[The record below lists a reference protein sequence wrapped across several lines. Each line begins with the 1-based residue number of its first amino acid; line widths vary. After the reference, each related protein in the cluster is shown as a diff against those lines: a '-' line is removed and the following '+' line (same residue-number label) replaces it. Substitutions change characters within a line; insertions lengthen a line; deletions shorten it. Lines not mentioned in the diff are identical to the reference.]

1 MTNLILKNAR
11 LRDRDGLVDIGLC
24 GDRIDSISKDPSTD
38 GREIL
43 DVEGFLTHP
52 ALVEPHTHLDKA
64 LISDRM
70 PPNVSMSSEEARHN
84 LREEKRRFTVE
95 DVVER
100 GGTALGWAMAAG
112 VTALRTHV
120 DVDTAAGLTGLE
132 GVLALKERMADFVD
146 LQVVAMPQHGIES
159 DPGTGELLEEA
170 LRMGADL
177 IGGFPEEEFHE
188 EAGRRHIEFIFDLA
202 KRFDVEID
210 MHIDIRYS
218 PDVRYLHYYAHRA
231 FEEGFH
237 GRVAAGHVTA
247 LPYYDPYQAAHVI
260 EAVKRID
267 MSITTCPP
275 TTMML
280 GARSYPEP
288 RGRGVTRVKE
298 FLAAGVNIAFAQDN
312 ILDPFNENF
321 GDGDPLKNGFLAA
334 YAAQLGSKEE
344 LEILFDMA
352 TVEAAKLLRLSDY
365 GMEEGCRG
373 DLVVT
378 PVESARD
385 AFRLQPP
392 RRYVI
397 RKGRI
402 IAESE
407 VNRKFAW
414 ESAGAPAGLFG
425 GVKVASGGRA

>member
-1 MTNLILKNAR
+1 MTNLILRNAL
-11 LRDRDGLVDIGLC
+11 LRGQDDLFDVSICDGRIG
-24 GDRIDSISKDPSTD
+24 SISKGLS
-38 GREIL
+38 GEGMEVL
-43 DVEGFLTHP
+43 DVEGLLTHP
-52 ALVEPHTHLDKA
+52 SLVEPHTHLDKA

-70 PPNVSMSSEEARHN
+70 PPNISMSSEEAREN
-84 LREEKRRFTVE
+84 LREEKRRFTVR

-100 GGTALGWAMAAG
+100 AGTALGWAMAAG

-132 GVLALKERMADFVD
+132 GVLELKEQMAEYVD
-146 LQVVAMPQHGIES
+146 IQVVAMPQHGIES
-159 DPGTGELLEEA
+159 DPGTGDLLEEA

-188 EAGRRHIEFIFDLA
+188 EAGRRHIEFIFELA
-202 KRFDVEID
+202 KRYDVDID

-247 LPYYDPYQAAHVI
+247 LPYYDPYQSAHVI
-260 EAVKRID
+260 DAVRRVD
-267 MSITTCPP
+267 MCITTCPP

-280 GARSYPEP
+280 GARLYPEP
-288 RGRGVTRVKE
+288 RGRGITRVKE

-334 YAAQLGSKEE
+334 YAAQLGTREE
-344 LEILFDMA
+344 LEVLFDMA
-352 TVEAAKLLRLSDY
+352 TEKAARVLNISDF
-365 GMEEGCRG
+365 GMSPGCRG

-378 PVESARD
+378 PVKSVRD

-397 RKGRI
+397 RRGRV
-402 IAESE
+402 IAESK
-407 VNRKFAW
+407 VNRDFAW
-414 ESAGAPAGLFG
+414 KLNEATNEPFGVVKKHWEGL
-425 GVKVASGGRA
+425 A

>member
-1 MTNLILKNAR
+1 M
-11 LRDRDGLVDIGLC
+11 
-24 GDRIDSISKDPSTD
+24 
-38 GREIL
+38 
-43 DVEGFLTHP
+43 
-52 ALVEPHTHLDKA
+52 
-64 LISDRM
+64 
-70 PPNVSMSSEEARHN
+70 
-84 LREEKRRFTVE
+84 
-95 DVVER
+95 
-100 GGTALGWAMAAG
+100 
-112 VTALRTHV
+112 
-120 DVDTAAGLTGLE
+120 
-132 GVLALKERMADFVD
+132 
-146 LQVVAMPQHGIES
+146 
-159 DPGTGELLEEA
+159 
-170 LRMGADL
+170 
-177 IGGFPEEEFHE
+177 
-188 EAGRRHIEFIFDLA
+188 
-202 KRFDVEID
+202 
-210 MHIDIRYS
+210 
-218 PDVRYLHYYAHRA
+218 
-231 FEEGFH
+231 
-237 GRVAAGHVTA
+237 
-247 LPYYDPYQAAHVI
+247 
-260 EAVKRID
+260 
-267 MSITTCPP
+267 
-275 TTMML
+275 
-280 GARSYPEP
+280 
-288 RGRGVTRVKE
+288 TRVKE

-352 TVEAAKLLRLSDY
+352 TIGAAKLLRLSHY

-397 RKGRI
+397 RKGRV